1 MPEKK
6 RPTINHYADG
16 TASVLRKA
24 VVYTNLRF
32 NQRSDVLYQLTQV
45 FCQKYL
51 PKYGDRTVDQMVQS
65 ARSVKQNIA
74 EGSSDG
80 QISTEV
86 EMRLLGVSRGS
97 NLELLEDFH
106 DYLKRKGIGE
116 WYGKNPRFEPL
127 HKFCKNHYKYEDYK
141 PLLAKMN
148 DEELANMGIC
158 LCHQIDSALTK
169 YIQKKDREFTTEGGI
184 KERMTAARLEQ
195 RASQKDI
202 IAQQEK
208 EIIRLRDEIAS
219 LRKEVARLKGLAGE
233 SSGAG

>member
-1 MPEKK
+1 MPDKK
-6 RPTINHYADG
+6 KPHVNHYPDG
-16 TASVLRKA
+16 TTSVLRKA

-32 NQRSDVLYQLTQV
+32 YQRSDVLYQLTQV
-45 FCQKYL
+45 FCQKFL

-80 QISTEV
+80 QTSTEV
-86 EMRLLGVSRGS
+86 EIRLLCISRGS
-97 NLELLEDFH
+97 NLELLEDFQ

-116 WYGKNPRFEPL
+116 WFGKNPCFEPL
-127 HKFCKNHYKYEDYK
+127 HQFCKNHSKYEDYQA
-141 PLLAKMN
+141 LLPKMN

-169 YIQKKDREFTTEGGI
+169 YIEKKDREFTTEGGI

-195 RASQKDI
+195 RESQ
-202 IAQQEK
+202 K
-208 EIIRLRDEIAS
+208 EIIARQAQEIES
-219 LRKEVARLKGLAGE
+219 LRKEVKRLKALLGE
-233 SSGAG
+233 GG

>member
-1 MPEKK
+1 M
-6 RPTINHYADG
+6 
-16 TASVLRKA
+16 
-24 VVYTNLRF
+24 
-32 NQRSDVLYQLTQV
+32 

-80 QISTEV
+80 QTSTEV
-86 EMRLLGVSRGS
+86 EIRLLGISRGS
-97 NLELLEDFH
+97 NLELLEDFQ

-116 WYGKNPRFEPL
+116 WFGKNPRFEPL
-127 HKFCKNHYKYEDYK
+127 HQFCKNHSKYEDYQA
-141 PLLAKMN
+141 LLPKMN

-169 YIQKKDREFTTEGGI
+169 YIEKKDREFTTEGGI

-195 RASQKDI
+195 RESQ
-202 IAQQEK
+202 K
-208 EIIRLRDEIAS
+208 EIIARQAQEIES
-219 LRKEVARLKGLAGE
+219 LRKEVKRLKALL
-233 SSGAG
+233 SGGG

>member
-1 MPEKK
+1 MPDKK
-6 RPTINHYADG
+6 IPHVNHYPDG
-16 TASVLRKA
+16 TTSVLRKA

-32 NQRSDVLYQLTQV
+32 YQRSDVLYQLTQV
-45 FCQKYL
+45 FCQKFL

-80 QISTEV
+80 QTSTEV
-86 EMRLLGVSRGS
+86 EIRLLGISRGS
-97 NLELLEDFH
+97 NLELLEDFQ

-116 WYGKNPRFEPL
+116 WFGKNPRFEPL
-127 HKFCKNHYKYEDYK
+127 HQFCKNHSKYEDYQA
-141 PLLAKMN
+141 LLPKMN

-169 YIQKKDREFTTEGGI
+169 YIEKKDREFTTEGGI

-195 RASQKDI
+195 RESQ
-202 IAQQEK
+202 K
-208 EIIRLRDEIAS
+208 EIIARQAQEIES
-219 LRKEVARLKGLAGE
+219 LRKEVKCLKALL
-233 SSGAG
+233 SGGG

>member
-1 MPEKK
+1 MPDKK
-6 RPTINHYADG
+6 IPHVNHYPDG
-16 TASVLRKA
+16 TTSVLRKA

-32 NQRSDVLYQLTQV
+32 YQRSDVLYQLTQV

-80 QISTEV
+80 QTSTEV
-86 EMRLLGVSRGS
+86 EIRLLGISRGS

-116 WYGKNPRFEPL
+116 WFGKNPRFEPL
-127 HKFCKNHYKYEDYK
+127 HQFCKNHSKYEDYQA
-141 PLLAKMN
+141 LLPKMN

-169 YIQKKDREFTTEGGI
+169 YIEKKDREFTTEGGI
-184 KERMTAARLEQ
+184 KERMTVARLEQ
-195 RASQKDI
+195 RESQ
-202 IAQQEK
+202 K
-208 EIIRLRDEIAS
+208 EIIARQAQEIES
-219 LRKEVARLKGLAGE
+219 LRKEVKRLKALL
-233 SSGAG
+233 SGGG